1 MFFNYNFQIQ
11 MKHSNSKSQL
21 TSKSKIIH
29 SDKQDNT
36 ATNRTKTHSKTV
48 LSVKDNTAKTN
59 NKTKDES

>member
-1 MFFNYNFQIQ
+1 